1 MAVDDDLKQGSPS
14 VGRSAGKFRPPRTV
28 LVLNAGSSSLKFA
41 LYEGVEGLPL
51 LLKDAVTS
59 LSHHPQLHLSAVGEE
74 FLRRPL
80 GPSAMDIAAAA
91 RRTAAPYSYGLS
103 EEVCQLHSRHT
114 TSSRMYFRRKS
125 RGQAYSFVC
134 RRV

>member
-1 MAVDDDLKQGSPS
+1 MAVDDDLKQDSPS
-14 VGRSAGKFRPPRTV
+14 VARSAGKFRPPRIV

-74 FLRRPL
+74 VLRRPL

-91 RRTAAPYSYGLS
+91 RRTAAPYSYGLA
-103 EEVCQLHSRHT
+103 EEVCQLHVKARIV
-114 TSSRMYFRRKS
+114 FPN
-125 RGQAYSFVC
+125 
-134 RRV
+134 